1 MFAVKDDLVVHFKE
15 LEGDEKAT
23 RELVLNLC
31 LAPKESNVAK
41 PNPTVK

>member
-1 MFAVKDDLVVHFKE
+1 VVHFKE

-31 LAPKESNVAK
+31 LAPKKSDVEK
-41 PNPTVK
+41 PIPTV